1 MKEPNLRQPLLNPYE
16 LYTSLLSHFG
26 SQHWWPAKTPFEV
39 VVGAILTQQTT
50 WKNVEKAIENLKSSH
65 VLDPCKISNLSLRKL
80 EVYVK
85 PTGFYR
91 QKARRLKDICTYIFK
106 EYNGSLKRLFNKE
119 TCSLRAEL
127 LSLKGIGPETADS
140 IILYAAEKPSFVIDA
155 YTKRIRERLQLTD
168 ELDYESLKKF
178 FESNIPED
186 VEVYKEF
193 HALLVELGKNYCK
206 TKPVCKNCPLSK
218 KCKSYTQ
225 EK

>member
-26 SQHWWPAKTPFEV
+26 PQHWWPAETPFEV

-50 WKNVEKAIENLKSSH
+50 WENVEKAIKNLKNAN
-65 VLDPCKISNLSLRKL
+65 VLAPCKISNLPLKKL
-80 EVYVK
+80 EVYIK

-106 EYNGSLKRLFNKE
+106 EYNSSLNVLFNKE
-119 TCSLRAEL
+119 TSSLRAEL
-127 LSLKGIGPETADS
+127 LSLNGIGPETADS

-155 YTKRIRERLQLTD
+155 YTKRICERLQLTD
-168 ELDYESLKKF
+168 ELDYGTLKKF
-178 FESNIPED
+178 FESSIPED
-186 VEVYKEF
+186 VEIYKEF

-206 TKPVCKNCPLSK
+206 TRPVCKNCPLNG
-218 KCKSYTQ
+218 KCI
-225 EK
+225 

>member
-1 MKEPNLRQPLLNPYE
+1 MSQSLISPYE
-16 LYTSLLSHFG
+16 LYEFLLSHFG
-26 SQHWWPAKTPFEV
+26 SQHWWPAETPFEV
-39 VVGAILTQQTT
+39 VVGAILTQQVA
-50 WKNVEKAIENLKSSH
+50 WENVEKAIENLKSSH
-65 VLDPCKISNLSLRKL
+65 VLDPCKISNLPLWKL

-91 QKARRLKDICTYIFK
+91 QKARRLKDICAYISSK
-106 EYNGSLKRLFNKE
+106 YNGSLKGLFNKK

-127 LSLKGIGPETADS
+127 LSFKGIGPETADS

-155 YTKRIRERLQLTD
+155 YTKRICERLQLTH

-178 FESNIPED
+178 FESSIPED

-193 HALLVELGKNYCK
+193 HALLVALGKNYCK

>member
-1 MKEPNLRQPLLNPYE
+1 MSQSLISPYE

-26 SQHWWPAKTPFEV
+26 SQHWWPAETPFEV
-39 VVGAILTQQTT
+39 IVGAILTQQVA
-50 WKNVEKAIENLKSSH
+50 WKNVEKAIENLKSGH
-65 VLDPCKISNLSLRKL
+65 VLDPCKISNLPLKKL

-106 EYNGSLKRLFNKE
+106 EYNGSLKGLFNKG
-119 TCSLRAEL
+119 TSSLRAEL

-140 IILYAAEKPSFVIDA
+140 IILYAAEKPSFVIDT
-155 YTKRIRERLQLTD
+155 YTKRICKRLQLTD
-168 ELDYESLKKF
+168 DLDYEPLKRF
-178 FESNIPED
+178 FENSLPKN
-186 VEVYKEF
+186 VEIYKEF
-193 HALLVELGKNYCK
+193 HALIVELGKNYCK

-225 EK
+225 GK